1 MSSIGDINPDNKIAG
16 IWNVITPKIACCCV
30 LHIDEIQRPTPT
42 IDKSD
47 INIEIKNTVTEPANG
62 TLKQLITITV
72 IKVVRPIAIIRG
84 GIVFPSRISND
95 DNGLTM
101 SWSNVPSSLSLAIDR
116 AVNRIVITRASID
129 IKTVKIY
136 QRYSRFGLYQFLI
149 TGVIPEPLLWFTS
162 RL

>member
-16 IWNVITPKIACCCV
+16 IWNVITPNIACCCV

-47 INIEIKNTVTEPANG
+47 ISMEIKNTITEPANG
-62 TLKQLITITV
+62 TLKQVITITV
-72 IKVVRPIAIIRG
+72 IKAVNPIAIISG
-84 GIVFPSRISND
+84 GIVFPNKISND
-95 DNGLTM
+95 DSGLTM

-116 AVNRIVITRASID
+116 AVNKIVITSASID
-129 IKTVKIY
+129 IKTVKRY

-149 TGVIPEPLLWFTS
+149 TGVMTAPLL
-162 RL
+162 